1 MQRATH
7 QLAQKDMF
15 LDQLRKELNST
26 KSHYEEQIRHC
37 NSRGTEEINMLQSSI
52 EKLTAEK
59 QQDKRNFDLKLTE
72 LHGIINQ
79 LRKDNAVTT
88 EEKMFVLYR
97 SVP

>member
-37 NSRGTEEINMLQSSI
+37 NSRGTEEINMLRSSI